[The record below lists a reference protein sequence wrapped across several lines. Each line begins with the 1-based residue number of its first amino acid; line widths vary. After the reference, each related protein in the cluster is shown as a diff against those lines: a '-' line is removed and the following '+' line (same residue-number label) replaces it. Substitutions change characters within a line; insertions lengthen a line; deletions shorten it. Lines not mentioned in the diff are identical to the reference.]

1 MSSSS
6 EAGLATQPAPSTR
19 VEPPGPTA
27 ATLVLALGN
36 PLRGDD
42 GAGPAVLER
51 LAAKPIPEGVE
62 LLDGGLAGWE
72 TALHLQHRRR
82 AIILDA
88 AEFGAAPGAWRRV
101 SLEALH
107 LAAPPDAPGLHA
119 AGLREALLL
128 GEALGIL
135 PPEVVVF
142 LIQPRQT
149 GWEAGLSEDVNACL
163 ESVCEAVRSELSGG
177 GPPPGDEG
185 TPPWRTS

>member
-1 MSSSS
+1 MSSTS
-6 EAGLATQPAPSTR
+6 ENASLSQHPRP
-19 VEPPGPTA
+19 
-27 ATLVLALGN
+27 TLVLALGN

-51 LAAKPIPEGVE
+51 LAVKGLPNGVE
-62 LLDGGLAGWE
+62 LIDGGLAGLE
-72 TALHLQHRRR
+72 ATLHLQDRRR

-88 AEFGAAPGAWRRV
+88 ADFGALPGAWRRV
-101 SLEALH
+101 PLDGLQ
-107 LAAPPDAPGLHA
+107 DAPLGAASGVHE

-135 PPEVVVF
+135 PPEVVLY

-149 GWEAGLSEDVNACL
+149 GWEAGLSEDVSACL
-163 ESVCEAVRSELSGG
+163 DTVCEAVHSELSRG

-185 TPPWRTS
+185 S

>member
-1 MSSSS
+1 MR
-6 EAGLATQPAPSTR
+6 TMPSTR
-19 VEPPGPTA
+19 AEPPGSTMP
-27 ATLVLALGN
+27 TLVLALGN
-36 PLRGDD
+36 PQRGDD

-51 LAAKPIPEGVE
+51 LASQPVPEDVE
-62 LLDGGLAGWE
+62 LLDGGLAGLE

-88 AEFGAAPGAWRRV
+88 ADFGAAPGAWRRV
-101 SLEALH
+101 SLDALK
-107 LAAPPDAPGLHA
+107 LAAPDDAPGLHA

-135 PPEVVVF
+135 PAEVVLY

-149 GWEAGLSEDVNACL
+149 GWEAGLSEDVHACL
-163 ESVCEAVRSELSGG
+163 DPVCQAVRSELRDG

-185 TPPWRTS
+185 IPRWPTS